1 MADSQPTSIPI
12 RVLLV
17 DDESLLRQGLRSALE
32 GYPNIQVV
40 GEAHDG
46 EEAISSAAKL
56 QPAVILM
63 DINMPKMD
71 GIEASRSIKANN
83 PDIVIIGFSSALQGP
98 QASAMQKAGAF
109 EVLDKNISVTQL
121 YSAIQRGVA
130 ALKPI
135 LILDEQSSHEK
146 PPEDSEHEKPETTET
161 TTRQKEKL

>member
-12 RVLLV
+12 RILLV

-40 GEAHDG
+40 GEAHNG

-56 QPAVILM
+56 QPAVIVM
-63 DINMPKMD
+63 DIHMPKMD
-71 GIEASRSIKANN
+71 GIEATGLIKTNS
-83 PDIVIIGFSSALQGP
+83 PEIVIIGFSSALQGP
-98 QASAMQKAGAF
+98 QAYAMQKAGAF
-109 EVLDKNISVTQL
+109 EVLDKHASVTEL

-135 LILDEQSSHEK
+135 LILDRQASHEK
-146 PPEDSEHEKPETTET
+146 PPEDSEHSKSATTET
-161 TTRQKEKL
+161 MTTQKEKL

>member
-1 MADSQPTSIPI
+1 MTNSQQSSIPI

-71 GIEASRSIKANN
+71 GIEASRLIKANN
-83 PDIVIIGFSSALQGP
+83 PDIVIVGFSSALQGP
-98 QASAMQKAGAF
+98 QAYAMQKAGAF
-109 EVLDKNISVTQL
+109 EVLDKNASVTEL

-130 ALKPI
+130 ALKPV
-135 LILDEQSSHEK
+135 LILEDTSLKESVPVKAEK
-146 PPEDSEHEKPETTET
+146 TEPLEKKEEHT
-161 TTRQKEKL
+161 